1 MEIFPFKTSHDGTTF
16 ERNLTYDEANEV
28 RKFIRLLEQGRAV
41 TPQKQIAVQG
51 TIQDYTTPAFSAVVD
66 MSTKEGRFIYAC
78 WKKVKEKYS
87 RSEWFEMGD
96 LTDQVSERVE
106 GRARP
111 GNLLPKE
118 SWWKYFLESERVLKK
133 RKKDGK
139 PYHVLEWR
147 LREDKAEEFQDF
159 QLGKIQ

>member
-28 RKFIRLLEQGRAV
+28 RKFIRLLEQGRAA

-51 TIQDYTTPAFSAVVD
+51 TIEDYTTPAFNAVVD
-66 MSTKEGRFIYAC
+66 MSTEEGPFIYAC

-87 RSEWFEMGD
+87 RSELFEMGD
-96 LTDQVSERVE
+96 LTDQVSESVE
-106 GRARP
+106 GRVRP
-111 GNLLPKE
+111 GNLLPQQ
-118 SWWKYFLESERVLKK
+118 SWWKYFLESEKVPRK
-133 RKKDGK
+133 RKKDGSE
-139 PYHVLEWR
+139 YHTKKWR
-147 LREDKAEEFQDF
+147 VREDKAEEFQSF